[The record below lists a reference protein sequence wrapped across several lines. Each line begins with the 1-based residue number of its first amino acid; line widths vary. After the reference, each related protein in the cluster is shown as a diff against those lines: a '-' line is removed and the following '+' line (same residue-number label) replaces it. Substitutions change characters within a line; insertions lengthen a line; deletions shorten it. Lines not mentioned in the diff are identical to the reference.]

1 MKQNKLFFLGL
12 FGLCLVLGLEYFT
25 DIDIW
30 LENQF
35 YNSENKE
42 WLINPAKHKELTIF
56 FYDGLKRVIV
66 IFLACCL
73 LNMLLSIKIKSI
85 RQYNHFCL
93 VMLFSFILIAGLIA
107 GAKSFTNVY
116 CPYQLDIYNGL
127 YPFVRILESYPDNFI
142 QPKIGRCFPAGH
154 ATAGFAF
161 LGLFYAF
168 KKKSYRLWGLTC
180 GLLLGWIAGIYQ
192 MLRGQHFLS
201 HTLFSM
207 IAALMLLIVVKKLT
221 QKIEHK
227 YPNLTI
233 SN

>member
-1 MKQNKLFFLGL
+1 MSQNKLLFLG
-12 FGLCLVLGLEYFT
+12 FFCLCLVLGGEYFT

-30 LENQF
+30 LENKF
-35 YNSENKE
+35 YRPEQKE

-66 IFLACCL
+66 LFLACCL
-73 LNMLLSIKIKSI
+73 LTMLFSIKFVNL

-93 VMLFSFILIAGLIA
+93 VMLISFIVISGIVA
-107 GAKSFTNVY
+107 GAKSITNVY
-116 CPYQLDIYNGL
+116 CPYQLNIYNGL

-142 QPKIGRCFPAGH
+142 QPKVGRCFPAGH

-161 LGLFYAF
+161 LGLFHAF
-168 KKKSYRLWGLTC
+168 KSKTYRIWGLCC
-180 GLLLGWIAGIYQ
+180 GLLLGWVAGIYQ

-207 IAALMLLIVVKKLT
+207 VAALMLLVFIKWLT
-221 QKIEHK
+221 IKIEHK
-227 YPNLTI
+227 FPHLTKA
-233 SN
+233 